1 MSYDLEKGLKLLR
14 DMVASASAETQQKFE
29 LQIWRLQENIRTAD
43 QFGSSE
49 SIRSDRARIVDELNK
64 LSLEYLKSSFTDLCM
79 GKLQSDDFRLNSE
92 SLPAQSFESSST
104 KEEEQTLLSATNK
117 QSRGKIDTSHE
128 DSIFSKD
135 DKPQMSTK
143 KWYKKAWTI
152 IIAIGIVLA
161 IVLTSIQL
169 YDRFSSDGKDQEQIK
184 KKDKK

>member
-1 MSYDLEKGLKLLR
+1 MSYDLENGLKLLR
-14 DMVASASAETQQKFE
+14 GMVGSVSAETQQKFE
-29 LQIWRLQENIRTAD
+29 LQIWRLQENIRSSD

-49 SIRSDRARIVDELNK
+49 STRTDRARIVDELNK

-79 GKLQSDDFRLNSE
+79 GKLQSDDFRLNTE
-92 SLPAQSFESSST
+92 SLPSQPVEGSST
-104 KEEEQTLLSATNK
+104 KEEEQTLSSTANK
-117 QSRGKIDTSHE
+117 QSRSKIDTSQE
-128 DSIFSKD
+128 DSKFSKD

-169 YDRFSSDGKDQEQIK
+169 YDRFSSDGKNQEQIK
-184 KKDKK
+184 K